1 MNNHLSPSSAGRSLR
16 SLGSP
21 HKRRPT
27 VTGLAAL
34 VALVFVL
41 LALGF
46 SPAMAVEPS
55 EILDDPVLEER
66 AREISKGLRCVVCQN
81 QSIDGSNADLARDM
95 RVLVRERLLA
105 GDSNIQVTDYM
116 VSRYGDFVL
125 LNPPFK
131 AATYA
136 LWLGPLLIIGLGLFV
151 VVVFY
156 RRRGSTDVVEAVP
169 VALSDEESRR
179 LEALMKDES

>member
-1 MNNHLSPSSAGRSLR
+1 MKPF
-16 SLGSP
+16 
-21 HKRRPT
+21 
-27 VTGLAAL
+27 LAILMLVISVLPAL
-34 VALVFVL
+34 
-41 LALGF
+41 
-46 SPAMAVEPS
+46 AVEPS